1 MHSHLAELCPQLP
14 HQPELTLHVGVN
26 SGHGIAR
33 VLGSEARMDYAVLG
47 DSVILAQR
55 LESAAPTGETYVSE
69 LTVRLTEDAFEFE
82 PVGELTL
89 KGKAEPV
96 RAWRLKG
103 KRRHEPRLTAAPMI
117 GRAEELV
124 QVVSALPTDG
134 SGSVITIVG
143 EAGVGKSRLIDA
155 AQAKAGELGVRWL
168 ETRCLSYGAALAYWP
183 VADLLRQLDA
193 TDADPHFARLTD
205 AKPNGSSMR

>member
-1 MHSHLAELCPQLP
+1 MPCARCSSRWRCTASSRALRASFRTSA
-14 HQPELTLHVGVN
+14 ELTLHVGVN

-69 LTVRLTEDAFEFE
+69 LTFRLTEDEFEFE

-96 RAWRLKG
+96 RAWRL
-103 KRRHEPRLTAAPMI
+103 
-117 GRAEELV
+117 
-124 QVVSALPTDG
+124 
-134 SGSVITIVG
+134 
-143 EAGVGKSRLIDA
+143 
-155 AQAKAGELGVRWL
+155 LGQRD
-168 ETRCLSYGAALAYWP
+168 GAAA
-183 VADLLRQLDA
+183 
-193 TDADPHFARLTD
+193 D
-205 AKPNGSSMR
+205 AKRPRALVGRDARARQVDRALLDRRRRRGASRS